1 MALLEGLV
9 GGADSVM
16 KYGQQQFQN
25 KLATDKF
32 EEQKRQYDQSYD
44 ESVRQFNIN
53 DEYNKAQ
60 NKRQQQTSDIAQQK
74 EDERLITLANDKI
87 YKTYQTAGYLNQ
99 DRLGLN
105 YNKINEDIAAGR
117 GSDRFGA
124 AEQIV
129 LGFAT
134 QFGNLPEG
142 SKATSVEALDGGG
155 YAITVTNAD
164 GSKGV
169 VTEDGSSG
177 PESSV
182 VRFQPGQLGR
192 LANSKFQTE
201 VVVNTSR
208 FNPDYMRDNLDL
220 IDGDSGVQG
229 LRDEEQDFL
238 AEQNYKKTVIQTAQQ
253 TGNVG
258 LARGVETAIADG
270 GTETAQA
277 IGNDLGVS
285 RPQKTVT
292 ETPAAVDDSKPV
304 ATAGDPP
311 VGDPPVGDPPVSAF
325 DMKTVDRS
333 TKAGRLILSIEGN
346 GAVNPRAAK
355 PKKWMQERN
364 RPKLDERREELVQ
377 QIANT
382 EKNRASLPNFK
393 TPPREKD
400 GLVKDKA
407 ELAMID
413 GYLEKDQV
421 AVFST
426 DLDPVAKQIEGKSGS
441 EIEQGVND
449 GTIVVDKKTQAQ
461 VAAQLQREGI
471 RELRD
476 LRRLKSRDAAIA
488 RAAII
493 SSSQDVSIR
502 KQMATEMVNI
512 LDGLEGSPSVS
523 RKDELSL
530 ANSSSDRTY
539 KYRKFY
545 ADQKQLMR
553 GYLSA
558 ANTQAADVI
567 SAALNI
573 YAPGEDDGELNL
585 GKVPAQKFIRST
597 EFAKFNVWLKQSDRT
612 AAERDNALIGMTG
625 VISMTVASLAAEESG
640 GRGFTGALRETLQDF
655 ISRDEVDE
663 GFDPADFD
671 LSRVTVDDPDKPTML
686 YYNDEDGLILDE
698 DAGLKEL
705 KGLSPDIYNT
715 AVGIAIANTRKASAA
730 RAKAAQTAN
739 EG

>member
-32 EEQKRQYDQSYD
+32 EEQKRQ
-44 ESVRQFNIN
+44 FNIN
-53 DEYNKAQ
+53 DEYNAAL
-60 NKRQQQTSDIAQQK
+60 NKRQQETSDRANTK
-74 EDERLITLANDKI
+74 EEERLLIQTNDKI

-220 IDGDSGVQG
+220 IDADSGVQG

-238 AEQNYKKTVIQTAQQ
+238 AEQNYIKTVSQTAQQ

-270 GTETAQA
+270 GMETAQA
-277 IGNDLGVS
+277 IGDDLGVS
-285 RPQKTVT
+285 RPQKTV
-292 ETPAAVDDSKPV
+292 DDSKPV
-304 ATAGDPP
+304 ATAGDPPVTTDATAGDPP
-311 VGDPPVGDPPVSAF
+311 VGDPPVGDPPVNAF

-346 GAVNPRAAK
+346 GAVNPRAPK

-382 EKNRASLPNFK
+382 EKNRASLPNFE
-393 TPPREKD
+393 TPPPEKD
-400 GLVKDKA
+400 GLLKDKA

-476 LRRLKSRDAAIA
+476 LRRLKSKDAAIA

-523 RKDELSL
+523 RKDELAL
-530 ANSSSDRTY
+530 ADRAANRTY
-539 KYRKFY
+539 SYRKLRNDI
-545 ADQKQLMR
+545 AKTRRSWND
-553 GYLSA
+553 A
-558 ANTQAADVI
+558 ANTEAAEVLAGAQDVFFGPERDEENFDYD
-567 SAALNI
+567 SAAKFLR
-573 YAPGEDDGELNL
+573 
-585 GKVPAQKFIRST
+585 GKPFN
-597 EFAKFNVWLKQSDRT
+597 KFNIWLKQSDRT
-612 AAERDNALIGMTG
+612 AEEIANAMPGMSATL
-625 VISMTVASLAAEESG
+625 SLTIAAMAGEESG
-640 GRGFTGALRETLQDF
+640 GRGITGSIRESVIDF
-655 ISRDEVDE
+655 MGRDEVE
-663 GFDPADFD
+663 EAVDPADFD
-671 LSRVTVDDPDKPTML
+671 ASRIRVDDPEKPTML
-686 YYNDEDGLILDE
+686 YYTDEDGNILDE
-698 DAGLKEL
+698 EGGMQALKNLHPEMYANAM
-705 KGLSPDIYNT
+705 SI
-715 AVGIAIANTRKASAA
+715 GIHNTRVAMG
-730 RAKAAQTAN
+730 
-739 EG
+739 E

>member
-32 EEQKRQYDQSYD
+32 EEQKRQ
-44 ESVRQFNIN
+44 FNIN
-53 DEYNKAQ
+53 DEYNAAL
-60 NKRQQQTSDIAQQK
+60 NKRQQETADRANTK
-74 EDERLITLANDKI
+74 EEERLLIQTNDKI

-134 QFGNLPEG
+134 QYGNLPEG
-142 SKATSVEALDGGG
+142 SKASSVEALDGGG

-238 AEQNYKKTVIQTAQQ
+238 AEQNYIKTVSQAAEQ

-270 GTETAQA
+270 GMETAQA
-277 IGNDLGVS
+277 IGDDLGVS
-285 RPQKTVT
+285 RPQKT
-292 ETPAAVDDSKPV
+292 VDDSKPV

-311 VGDPPVGDPPVSAF
+311 VTTDATAGDPPVGDPPVNAF

-382 EKNRASLPNFK
+382 EKNRASLPNLK
-393 TPPREKD
+393 IAPEKD
-400 GLVKDKA
+400 GLLKDKA

-493 SSSQDVSIR
+493 SSSQDVNIR

-530 ANSSSDRTY
+530 ANSASDRTY

-553 GYLSA
+553 GYLTA

-640 GRGFTGALRETLQDF
+640 GRGFTGALRETLQDL

>member
-32 EEQKRQYDQSYD
+32 EEQKRQ
-44 ESVRQFNIN
+44 FNIN
-53 DEYNKAQ
+53 DEYNAAL
-60 NKRQQQTSDIAQQK
+60 NKRQQETADRANTK
-74 EDERLITLANDKI
+74 EEERLLIQTNDKI

-134 QFGNLPEG
+134 QYGNLPEG
-142 SKATSVEALDGGG
+142 SKASSVEALDGGG

-238 AEQNYKKTVIQTAQQ
+238 AEQNYIKTVSQAAEQ

-270 GTETAQA
+270 GMETAQA
-277 IGNDLGVS
+277 IGDDLGVS
-285 RPQKTVT
+285 RPQKTV
-292 ETPAAVDDSKPV
+292 DDSKPV
-304 ATAGDPP
+304 ATAGDPPVTTDATAGDPP
-311 VGDPPVGDPPVSAF
+311 VGDPPVGDPPVNAF

-382 EKNRASLPNFK
+382 EKNRASLPNLK
-393 TPPREKD
+393 IAPEKD
-400 GLVKDKA
+400 GLLKDKA

-493 SSSQDVSIR
+493 SSSQDVNIR

-530 ANSSSDRTY
+530 ANSASDRTY

-553 GYLSA
+553 GYLTA

-640 GRGFTGALRETLQDF
+640 GRGFTGALRETLQDL

>member
-32 EEQKRQYDQSYD
+32 EEQKRQ
-44 ESVRQFNIN
+44 FNIN
-53 DEYNKAQ
+53 DEYNAAL
-60 NKRQQQTSDIAQQK
+60 NKRQQETSDRANTK
-74 EDERLITLANDKI
+74 EEERLLIQTNDKI

-220 IDGDSGVQG
+220 IDADSGVQG

-238 AEQNYKKTVIQTAQQ
+238 AEQNYIKTVSQTAQQ

-270 GTETAQA
+270 GMETAQA
-277 IGNDLGVS
+277 IGDDLGVS
-285 RPQKTVT
+285 RPQKTV
-292 ETPAAVDDSKPV
+292 DDSKPV
-304 ATAGDPP
+304 ATAGDPPVTTDATAGDPP
-311 VGDPPVGDPPVSAF
+311 VGDPPVGDPPVNAF

-346 GAVNPRAAK
+346 GAVNPRAPK

-382 EKNRASLPNFK
+382 EKNRASLPNFE
-393 TPPREKD
+393 TPPPEKD
-400 GLVKDKA
+400 GLLKDKA

-523 RKDELSL
+523 RKDELAL
-530 ANSSSDRTY
+530 ADRAANRTY
-539 KYRKFY
+539 SYRKLRNDI
-545 ADQKQLMR
+545 AKTRRSWND
-553 GYLSA
+553 A
-558 ANTQAADVI
+558 ANTEAAEVLAGAQDVFFGPERDEENFDYD
-567 SAALNI
+567 SAAKFLR
-573 YAPGEDDGELNL
+573 
-585 GKVPAQKFIRST
+585 GKPFN
-597 EFAKFNVWLKQSDRT
+597 KFNIWLKQSDRT
-612 AAERDNALIGMTG
+612 AEEIANAMPGMSATL
-625 VISMTVASLAAEESG
+625 SLTIAAMAGEESG
-640 GRGFTGALRETLQDF
+640 GRGITGSIRESVIDF
-655 ISRDEVDE
+655 MGRDEVE
-663 GFDPADFD
+663 EAVDPADFD
-671 LSRVTVDDPDKPTML
+671 ASRIRVDDPEKPTML
-686 YYNDEDGLILDE
+686 YYTDEDGNILDE
-698 DAGLKEL
+698 EGGMQALKNLHPEMYANAM
-705 KGLSPDIYNT
+705 SI
-715 AVGIAIANTRKASAA
+715 GIHNTRVAMG
-730 RAKAAQTAN
+730 
-739 EG
+739 E

>member
-16 KYGQQQFQN
+16 KFGQQQFEN
-25 KLATDKF
+25 KLAKDKF
-32 EEQKRQYDQSYD
+32 EEQKRQ
-44 ESVRQFNIN
+44 FNIN
-53 DEYNKAQ
+53 DTYNAAL
-60 NKRQQQTSDIAQQK
+60 NERQQRTSDIAQQK
-74 EDERLITLANDKI
+74 EDERLLIQTNDKI

-238 AEQNYKKTVIQTAQQ
+238 AEQNYIKTVSQAAKQ

-270 GTETAQA
+270 GMETAQA
-277 IGNDLGVS
+277 IGDDLGVS
-285 RPQKTVT
+285 RPQKT
-292 ETPAAVDDSKPV
+292 VDDSKPV

-311 VGDPPVGDPPVSAF
+311 VTTDATAGDPPVGDPPVNAF

-377 QIANT
+377 QIATT

-393 TPPREKD
+393 TPPPEND
-400 GLVKDKA
+400 GLLKDKA

-413 GYLEKDQV
+413 GYLERDQV

-493 SSSQDVSIR
+493 SSSQDVNIR

-553 GYLSA
+553 GYLNE
-558 ANTQAADVI
+558 ANKQAADVI

-612 AAERDNALIGMTG
+612 AAEIDNALIGMTG

-698 DAGLKEL
+698 DAGLQEL